1 MNYSDRMDKETSKWL
16 RDVWAKLES
25 KLSAEVDRTG
35 AKIPYIPVDGRYID
49 MAKENIFWWTNGFYG
64 GMLWQLYHAT
74 KDEKYRETALKVG
87 ECLDTTLE
95 QPDKLDHDVG
105 FMWLHT
111 AVANYRETG
120 DAAARETGLR
130 AAKLLANRYNPNGKF
145 IKAWN
150 GDRDGWVIIDC
161 LMNLP
166 LLYWAT
172 EEIGDN
178 TYRDIAINHTET
190 ACREILRKDGS
201 TNHIVVFDTETGEA
215 LERPAGQGY
224 ASGSSWSR
232 GQAWAVYGME
242 LAYRYTGNEEYLNR
256 SKLAAHYFIANVA
269 MTGFIPVI
277 DFRSPKEPYYNDS
290 TAGVIAACGLLE
302 LMNYVDE
309 AEKDFYFDAAIKILK
324 ATEAKCANWNE
335 DEDGVIGLGSARY
348 DRELDREKPIIY
360 GDYYFLEA
368 VLRLLDKDIFLW

>member
-1 MNYSDRMDKETSKWL
+1 M
-16 RDVWAKLES
+16 
-25 KLSAEVDRTG
+25 
-35 AKIPYIPVDGRYID
+35 
-49 MAKENIFWWTNGFYG
+49 
-64 GMLWQLYHAT
+64 
-74 KDEKYRETALKVG
+74 
-87 ECLDTTLE
+87 
-95 QPDKLDHDVG
+95 
-105 FMWLHT
+105 
-111 AVANYRETG
+111 
-120 DAAARETGLR
+120 
-130 AAKLLANRYNPNGKF
+130 
-145 IKAWN
+145 
-150 GDRDGWVIIDC
+150 
-161 LMNLP
+161 
-166 LLYWAT
+166 
-172 EEIGDN
+172 
-178 TYRDIAINHTET
+178 
-190 ACREILRKDGS
+190 
-201 TNHIVVFDTETGEA
+201 FDTETGEA

-232 GQAWAVYGME
+232 GQAWAVYGMA
-242 LAYRYTGNEEYLNR
+242 LAYKYTGNEEYLNR

-269 MTGFIPVI
+269 LTDFVPVI